1 MCGRFTLHSRLNL
14 LLQQFA
20 LEAGPEVVPRFN
32 IAPTQLSPIIRIDPA
47 TGEKVMER
55 RRWGLVPS
63 WAKDPK
69 IGSRMINA
77 RGESVASKPAF
88 RTAFKR
94 RRCLVPANGYYEWQA
109 MPDRKQPY
117 YLHLSDQRPFA
128 MAGLFESWKPQAE
141 HGLETFTII
150 TTEANA
156 DTNRIHDRM
165 PAILSEDD
173 YDLWLD
179 PEFDGQQALEV
190 MLKPWVGG
198 ELQLTPV
205 SRRVNNPRNDDR
217 TCIQAAE
224 ADEADPTTP
233 LFG

>member
-32 IAPTQLSPIIRIDPA
+32 IAPTQLSPVIHIDPA

-109 MPDRKQPY
+109 MPDGKQPY